1 MHYTL
6 HLTQTIGDTI
16 RLMPPEIALQV
27 RQLAQG
33 GTLTF
38 VANGLSNGDPMAADV
53 LAVIRTVVDTSVD
66 TTVDEAGDALTY
78 QMTTNDVGL
87 DEAFLS
93 YATEHHI
100 AITFVW
106 DGVRPLQK
114 AARLLSFQPH
124 AAVQLKVAPETLPEY
139 ATHIK
144 TLYDLG
150 FRYLYAILMPGAPW
164 RETHLPQLKRQYRTL
179 ASFYRE
185 KNRQEEKLF
194 FAPFDTKIAARVQQ
208 RSVQCA
214 LGQQEIAI
222 TPDGKL
228 YPCSALCEESFCMGD
243 LTHGI
248 DAAKQ
253 QQLRNLNGKEAAACA
268 GCAIHDRCVHHCACI
283 NQCATGSITSPSP
296 FQCAHER
303 ILIPI
308 ADSLA
313 ERLYHERNALFM
325 QKQYNTLYPT
335 LSLAE
340 EK

>member
-6 HLTQTIGDTI
+6 HLTQTIGNTI
-16 RLMPPEIALQV
+16 RLMPTETALQV
-27 RQLAQG
+27 RQLAQD

-38 VANGLSNGDPMAADV
+38 VANGLSDSDPMAADV
-53 LAVIRTVVDTSVD
+53 LAVIRAAVDTAVD
-66 TTVDEAGDALTY
+66 NAGDTLTY
-78 QMTTNDVGL
+78 QMITDSVGL
-87 DEAFLS
+87 DETFLS

-114 AARLLSFQPH
+114 ATRLLCFQPY
-124 AAVQLKVAPETLPEY
+124 AAVQLKVSPETLPDY

-150 FRYLYAILMPGAPW
+150 FRYLYAILVPGAPW
-164 RETHLPQLKRQYRTL
+164 KETHFPQLKRQYRTL
-179 ASFYRE
+179 ASFYRDT
-185 KNRQEEKLF
+185 NRREEKLF
-194 FAPFDTKIAARVQQ
+194 FSPFDTKIAARVQQ
-208 RSVQCA
+208 RSVQCV
-214 LGQQEIAI
+214 LGQQNISI

-228 YPCSALCEESFCMGD
+228 YPCSALCEEAFCIGD

-248 DAAKQ
+248 DKAKQ
-253 QQLRNLNGKEAAACA
+253 QQLHSLNGKEAAECA

-283 NQCATGSITSPSP
+283 NRCATGSITSPSP

-325 QKQYNTLYPT
+325 QKQYNPLYPT